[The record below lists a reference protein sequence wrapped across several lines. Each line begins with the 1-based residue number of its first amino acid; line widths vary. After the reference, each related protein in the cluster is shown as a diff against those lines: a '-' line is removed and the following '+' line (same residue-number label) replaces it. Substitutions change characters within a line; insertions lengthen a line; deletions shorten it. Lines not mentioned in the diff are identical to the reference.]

1 MMYVEPIAKLGL
13 TEGGALWFPDLT
25 QKDPY
30 YVMPVCMGASIYVM
44 VQLGDAGQAGMKLDS
59 SVATARSMMK
69 YGGLLIA
76 PLTAHFEAGVFI
88 YWLTANVAAITQ
100 TLLLRRPAIRAAVG
114 MPPVPRAVESNVAAP
129 SSGVSLPF
137 SLPRLPW
144 SAEKSAKV
152 VQREPRVMDRAK
164 LNVTRKPRGT
174 RKK

>member
-1 MMYVEPIAKLGL
+1 
-13 TEGGALWFPDLT
+13 
-25 QKDPY
+25 
-30 YVMPVCMGASIYVM
+30 
-44 VQLGDAGQAGMKLDS
+44 MKS
-59 SVATARSMMK
+59 
-69 YGGLLIA
+69 GGLLIA

-129 SSGVSLPF
+129 SPGFSLPF
-137 SLPRLPW
+137 SLPFSLTRLPW
-144 SAEKSAKV
+144 SAKKTAKV

-164 LNVTRKPRGT
+164 LNETRKPRGT